1 METINHHKID
11 SLIALC
17 KVGDAKAQYEI
28 YNRFYK
34 AMYAIAYKMVNDR
47 SLTEDILQESFL
59 NAFLSMDQFKNE
71 ATFGT
76 WLRKIVVNKC
86 IDALNKKRKIILE
99 DISTVLNTLIDENS
113 KEDASDYEQFRTD
126 QIVDIIY
133 SLKGKSKIIIILY
146 YIKGYGK
153 REICDVMNIKLTNFH
168 TIMFRA
174 KKDLK
179 RKMYVERNQIFYSD
193 IAQERR

>member
-1 METINHHKID
+1 MDTKKHHKID
-11 SLIALC
+11 SLVALC
-17 KVGDAKAQYEI
+17 KVGDVKAQYEI

-34 AMYAIAYKMVNDR
+34 AMYVIAFKMVNDR
-47 SLTEDILQESFL
+47 SLAEDLLQESFL

-71 ATFGT
+71 ASFGT

-86 IDALNKKRKIILE
+86 IDALNKKRKIILQ

-113 KEDASDYEQFRTD
+113 KDETPEYEQFRAD

-153 REICDVMNIKLTNFH
+153 QEICDVMNIKLTNFH

-179 RKMYVERNQIFYSD
+179 RKMSIERNQLYYSD
-193 IAQERR
+193 TVQQRK